1 MSNLVFLRLK
11 EKKKQEKFLS
21 NRKKKQEKIASGR
34 KWQSRERDPAVWHK
48 VIGLNA

>member
-21 NRKKKQEKIASGR
+21 NRKKKNKKKS
-34 KWQSRERDPAVWHK
+34 PAAANGKAENEIWHK